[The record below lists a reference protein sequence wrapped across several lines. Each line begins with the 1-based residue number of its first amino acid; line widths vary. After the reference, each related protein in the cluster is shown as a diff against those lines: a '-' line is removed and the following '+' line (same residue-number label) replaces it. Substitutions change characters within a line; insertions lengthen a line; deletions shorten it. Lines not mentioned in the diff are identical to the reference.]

1 MRVVISRS
9 RCFRRSFAPFSIELI
24 RFKSRRR
31 GHQGAS
37 TVGRFPKLRLDRVA
51 HFSFEWVF
59 AHLIQRICDTS
70 LKHDPTHFRRAV
82 NTELVTLYW
91 TIGREIIDQQESAGW
106 GDNVVGRIAQ
116 DLALEADS
124 SRGFS
129 RRNVFYMR
137 QFARLLGDI
146 EFVPS
151 VMAQISWTQHRYLL
165 DAFGDQPDLY
175 EWYAAKSVQN
185 HWSVRQLQMQMNLR
199 LHERQGSAISNFAN
213 TLRPPDDEQAI
224 EAVKDPYI
232 FDFLEMG
239 ETAQER
245 ELEQALMDDIQKFLV
260 ELGAGFAF
268 YGRQRALIVGGQEFF
283 ADLIFYHHVLRRFVV
298 IELKTREFQPEYA
311 SKMNFYLNAVDEQLR
326 VEGDKESVGIIL
338 CTQKNETVAKVALHR
353 MHAPIAVSTW
363 RTDAAALPPV
373 EITEDVSDD
382 AELAQLESVR
392 ERLIER
398 VTRKAAENDNAD

>member
-1 MRVVISRS
+1 M
-9 RCFRRSFAPFSIELI
+9 
-24 RFKSRRR
+24 
-31 GHQGAS
+31 
-37 TVGRFPKLRLDRVA
+37 
-51 HFSFEWVF
+51 
-59 AHLIQRICDTS
+59 
-70 LKHDPTHFRRAV
+70 

-91 TIGREIIDQQESAGW
+91 RIGREIIDQQESAGW

-129 RRNVFYMR
+129 RRSVFYMR
-137 QFARLLGDI
+137 QFARLLGDV

-165 DAFGDQPDLY
+165 DTFGDQPDLY

-199 LHERQGSAISNFAN
+199 LHERQGSAINNFAD
-213 TLRPPDDEQAI
+213 TLPPPDDEQAI
-224 EAVKDPYI
+224 ETVKDPYI

-283 ADLIFYHHVLRRFVV
+283 ADLIFYHHILRRFVV